1 MKSQL
6 CQVLTGEGK
15 SIVLAT
21 LAIYFAKLDKNVVV
35 SCYSSYLCDRDYK
48 SFDDLFTRFKVKEL
62 ISYMTFN
69 EICDKV
75 LNNKEKNFK
84 DSIMKMLSNR
94 SFFGRIGDAAKEI
107 YNKVVD
113 LVTLKVKNSI
123 LLID

>member
-1 MKSQL
+1 MRSQL
-6 CQVLTGEGK
+6 SQVLTGEGK

-21 LAIYFAKLDKNVVV
+21 LAIYFAKMDKNVIV
-35 SCYSSYLCDRDYK
+35 SCYSSYLCERDYK
-48 SFDDLFTRFKVKEL
+48 SFDDLFTRFRVKEL

-84 DSIMKMLSNR
+84 DNIMKVLSSKSML
-94 SFFGRIGDAAKEI
+94 GKIGDSFKEL
-107 YNKVVD
+107 YSKVVD
-113 LVTLKVKNSI
+113 FVTLKVKNSI